1 MDLREARSKIN
12 FLIDQTEEAVEQYF
26 KRVEGLFEESQERIG
41 LAMPRDSFINL
52 GDSLENLNQRV
63 VDLVGNHLYWTTI
76 VPDIEKKTAWLLQLN
91 TKKVEHIRGSLTSV
105 VDSFTKECESLLE
118 LLTTH
123 RKS

>member
-41 LAMPRDSFINL
+41 LATPRDSFINL

-63 VDLVGNHLYWTTI
+63 VELVGNHLYWTTI
-76 VPDIEKKTAWLLQLN
+76 VPDVEKKTAWLLQLN